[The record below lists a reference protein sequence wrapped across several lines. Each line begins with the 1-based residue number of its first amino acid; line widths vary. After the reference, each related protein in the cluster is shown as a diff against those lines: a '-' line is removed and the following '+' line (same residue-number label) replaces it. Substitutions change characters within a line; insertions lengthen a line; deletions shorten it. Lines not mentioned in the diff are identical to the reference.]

1 MSLRFPKMNLQ
12 KTVLFAALVVSPFAA
27 SAASPTANFG
37 VQLTVQNSC
46 TLTAG
51 NTASDI
57 DFGTVTGNIVGDR
70 DAATSL
76 TVNCNNGALYHVGL
90 NDGLNASGGQRRL
103 ASAANPGQF
112 VNYDLYTDEPRTN
125 RWGQTAAGGTAT
137 DVDGTGNNADQTLT
151 VYGRIPGTP
160 AQSVGAG
167 VYNDTI
173 TATIEF

>member
-1 MSLRFPKMNLQ
+1 MN
-12 KTVLFAALVVSPFAA
+12 VLKSALLLALAVPFAA
-27 SAASPTANFG
+27 HADSRSANFG

-46 TLTAG
+46 TIAAG
-51 NTASDI
+51 NTAADM
-57 DFGTVTGNIVGDR
+57 DFGTVTGNVTGNL
-70 DAATSL
+70 DATTTL

-90 NDGLNASGGQRRL
+90 NDGLNAATGQRRL

-112 VNYDLYTDEPRTN
+112 VNYELYTDSTHTT
-125 RWGQTAAGGTAT
+125 RWGATAAGGTAT

-151 VYGRIPGTP
+151 VYGRIAPT
-160 AQSVGAG
+160 QSVGAG

>member
-1 MSLRFPKMNLQ
+1 MNVLKASLL
-12 KTVLFAALVVSPFAA
+12 ALAV
-27 SAASPTANFG
+27 AASPLAADAANTTANFG

-46 TLTAG
+46 TLAAG

-57 DFGTVTGNIVGDR
+57 DFGTVTGNITADR
-70 DAATSL
+70 DASTTL

-103 ASAANPGQF
+103 TNATTGQF
-112 VNYDLYTDEPRTN
+112 VNYDLYTDASRTN
-125 RWGQTAAGGTAT
+125 RWGVTAAGGTAT
-137 DVDGTGNNADQTLT
+137 DADGTGNNANQTLT
-151 VYGRIPGTP
+151 VYGRVPGAP
-160 AQSVGAG
+160 LQSVGAG